1 MLAFLNAVLGL
12 NQLNQV
18 VVIAT
23 GYCSCDY
30 IYDSSLTLSGNSESR
45 RTGMPALF
53 ASFLE
58 KLEDFIVKDEELI
71 KEQEQE
77 HDERIASS
85 LLSGSL
91 SMALCC
97 ILFEKKMIHL
107 AFDHSSLCVFF
118 ASKGLCLYAT

>member
-23 GYCSCDY
+23 GYSSCDY
-30 IYDSSLTLSGNSESR
+30 VYDSSLTLSVSSESR
-45 RTGMPALF
+45 GAGMPALF
-53 ASFLE
+53 GSLLE
-58 KLEDFIVKDEELI
+58 KLEDFISRDAELA
-71 KEQEQE
+71 EGGE
-77 HDERIASS
+77 HVDRIASS

-97 ILFEKKMIHL
+97 ILFEIMCL
-107 AFDHSSLCVFF
+107 EFDHSSLCVLLEV
-118 ASKGLCLYAT
+118 KKNG

>member
-23 GYCSCDY
+23 GFSSCDY
-30 IYDSSLTLSGNSESR
+30 IYNSSLTSNHGNFESGG
-45 RTGMPALF
+45 TGMPALF
-53 ASFLE
+53 GSLLE
-58 KLEDFIVKDEELI
+58 KLDDFVTKDEELI
-71 KEQEQE
+71 NEEE
-77 HDERIASS
+77 PEDRVASS

-97 ILFEKKMIHL
+97 ILMKKTKRKRILHL
-107 AFDHSSLCVFF
+107 ITLLCVVFRNR
-118 ASKGLCLYAT
+118 